1 MEVFIHGRVHS
12 WMGPQA
18 KANSG
23 MPERGS
29 DISVRIIGDCRPS
42 RNAHK
47 DEMAL
52 VRKVDKMP
60 VRRWTTLVS

>member
-1 MEVFIHGRVHS
+1 MEEFIHG
-12 WMGPQA
+12 WGPRA

-52 VRKVDKMP
+52 VRKMDKMP
-60 VRRWTTLVS
+60 VRRRWPTLEPIS